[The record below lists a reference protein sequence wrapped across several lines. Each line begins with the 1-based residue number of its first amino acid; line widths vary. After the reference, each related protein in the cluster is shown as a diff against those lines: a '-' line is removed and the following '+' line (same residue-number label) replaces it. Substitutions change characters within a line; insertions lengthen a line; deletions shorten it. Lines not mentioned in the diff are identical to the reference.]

1 MNPGSPSPTNPYRPY
16 RSKPGNATPQTVQ
29 RPSRVVIGLG
39 GNIGPVLDTLNQAIA
54 ILDHTS
60 GITVNKCSSWY
71 QSHPVGPPQPD
82 FINGCALLD
91 VTISPSALLNS
102 LLAIE
107 QRFGRIR
114 QERWGPRTLDLDL
127 IFYEDQQLNL
137 PTLQIPHPQFHLRPF
152 VLVPLVEIAPD
163 WIDPRSGQI
172 VSVLANTVET
182 SSVWKVASFGIDP
195 RCPAINSAQ
204 VFVH

>member
-1 MNPGSPSPTNPYRPY
+1 MPALPASGL
-16 RSKPGNATPQTVQ
+16 GQ
-29 RPSRVVIGLG
+29 RPNRVVIGLG

-54 ILDHTS
+54 ILDKTP
-60 GITVNKCSSWY
+60 GITVVQCSSWY

-91 VTISPSALLNS
+91 VTLSPQALLNM

-127 IFYEDQQLNL
+127 IFYGHQQLTL
-137 PTLQIPHPQFHLRPF
+137 PNLQIPHPQFHLRPF
-152 VLVPLVEIAPD
+152 VLVPLAEIAPQWRD
-163 WIDPRSGQI
+163 SRSGLTVGELLTQ
-172 VSVLANTVET
+172 VDSSTVWQVAPFVLGDRHHQRIT
-182 SSVWKVASFGIDP
+182 
-195 RCPAINSAQ
+195 PAR
-204 VFVH
+204 VVVH